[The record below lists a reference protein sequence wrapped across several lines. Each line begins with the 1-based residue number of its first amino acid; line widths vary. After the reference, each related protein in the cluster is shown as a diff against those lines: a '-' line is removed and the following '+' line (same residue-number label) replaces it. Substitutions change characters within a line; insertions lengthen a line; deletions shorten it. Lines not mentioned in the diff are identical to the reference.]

1 VGKISDRALQTAVKI
16 PTVYSSG
23 LISKVS
29 RVQYNISV
37 PYNPKGEM
45 PVLALLD
52 YVNHTDQRFVYG
64 FANHSFQDELPAH
77 HLVHLTLLTDCS
89 EHRYRHQSIAD
100 TNGSIMLFFVSQ
112 MQSER
117 LPLSAISI
125 TELDPICHVG

>member
-89 EHRYRHQSIAD
+89 EHSVSSSI
-100 TNGSIMLFFVSQ
+100 NCGH
-112 MQSER
+112 ER
-117 LPLSAISI
+117 
-125 TELDPICHVG
+125 